1 MDLDISRKSVW
12 YNTIVLVLVVRA
24 SGKDE
29 FLNNIKYTNRPFTI
43 SRKLTLIQIT
53 AISYS
58 YLINKVHVILCDHIQ
73 PTVFMTSMEE
83 VIGLYNQEWF

>member
-1 MDLDISRKSVW
+1 MDLNISRTSVW

-58 YLINKVHVILCDHIQ
+58 YLIKKVHVILCDHIQ